1 MSNISIFPEGV
12 DVFEILSDITIDDI
26 DNKNE
31 YKELMNMTYEQRQT
45 YSNWQGRVD
54 ELANLLKGKMLR
66 SDYITKLQ
74 SAIANLQI
82 FALLKD
88 IHISDTEPVDPPTFK
103 LWIDTS
109 EDEVQE
115 D

>member
-12 DVFEILSDITIDDI
+12 DVFEILSDITIDDV

-31 YKELMNMTYEQRQT
+31 YKELMNMTYEQRQAHPD
-45 YSNWQGRVD
+45 WQGRVD
-54 ELANLLKGKMLR
+54 ELVNLLKGKMLS

-74 SAIANLQI
+74 SAIVNLQT

-88 IHISDTEPVDPPTFK
+88 IHISDTEPENPPTFK

-109 EDEVQE
+109 EDEAQE